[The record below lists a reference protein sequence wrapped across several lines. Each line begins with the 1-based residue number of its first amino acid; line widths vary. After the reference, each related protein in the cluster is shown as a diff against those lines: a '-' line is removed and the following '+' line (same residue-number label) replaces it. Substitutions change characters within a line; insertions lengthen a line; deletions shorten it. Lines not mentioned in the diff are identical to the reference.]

1 MTNASQ
7 NFQCADALAGLRMS
21 LVLKDMS
28 DCVDVRF
35 LALQLDGIFASE
47 IFFTIGMT
55 VVTICKLYY
64 SKMSLILF
72 ERCDLRVLM
81 I

>member
-21 LVLKDMS
+21 LVLKDTS

-47 IFFTIGMT
+47 IFFYNWNDCCYNMQ
-55 VVTICKLYY
+55 VV
-64 SKMSLILF
+64 LF
-72 ERCDLRVLM
+72 
-81 I
+81 